1 MSHCLTTQDFKAL
14 IYTGPQQ
21 LADIPSLPALISAG
35 KAATRCVTVEVCFG
49 VVQQLE
55 IHIIIT

>member
-1 MSHCLTTQDFKAL
+1 MSHCLTAQDFKAL

-35 KAATRCVTVEVCFG
+35 KAAPLDDLPRSL
-49 VVQQLE
+49 QM
-55 IHIIIT
+55 